1 MNQQPKQP
9 NPLIF
14 MIVIGL
20 VFALTAGAVFA
31 RNGAASMQYSEV
43 LKLFREE
50 QVKSFTLQD
59 GTLTLTLRADGDET
73 KTATA
78 SIGDTE
84 IFHNDLDALI
94 ADQSARGVLTSYNY
108 PQSPGAPWYRTIL
121 PYALLGVGLLVV
133 WFFLMNRANGGPSAM
148 AQFTRANA
156 NLGVPSKEKVTFADV
171 AGADEEKAELQQIV
185 EFLRDP
191 KRFQEMGAR
200 VPKGVLLVGPPGT
213 GKTLLARAVAGEAGV
228 SFLSISGSDF
238 VELYVGVGASRVRD
252 LFDQAKRVSPCIVF
266 IDEID
271 AVGRR
276 RGAGLGG
283 GHDEREQT
291 LNQLLVEMDGFGK
304 NEGVIVLAATNR
316 KDILDP
322 ALLRPGRFD
331 RQIYVGSPDWRGRE
345 EILKVHAKDKPLADN
360 VDLGVI
366 AKATAGFTG
375 ADLAN
380 LLNEAALLATER
392 RRRVIV
398 MQDVEDAMI
407 KVIAGPE
414 KHSRVVPQHERR
426 LTAFHEAGHAVAMY
440 YLPTQDPVHQ
450 ITIVPRGMAG
460 GMTIS
465 LPTDDTSYLSRN
477 EMYETVVSLLGGRVA
492 EQLKLDDIST
502 GASNDIQRATGI
514 ARDMVSRYGMSDRL
528 GPVSYASDDEV
539 FIGRN
544 YEKTKSYSERI
555 AGDIDDEVHTIL
567 QRAYEHCDRLLREHD
582 DQLCRV
588 AEFLLAHDNMT
599 RPQFEAAM
607 EGRTIP
613 QPEAKQ
619 PPDTA
624 EAES

>member
-1 MNQQPKQP
+1 
-9 NPLIF
+9 

-200 VPKGVLLVGPPGT
+200 VPKGVPLVGPPGT

-252 LFDQAKRVSPCIVF
+252 LFDQAKRVAPCIVF